1 MEQTTTH
8 ATTPL
13 PVVPCANGAHG
24 ANGLEVP
31 ARVVRLATL
40 AQIQPWIGQWNAMAR
55 GVPFRR
61 WEWLESWW
69 RQYGPGPA
77 EQHKSRELFVLA
89 AFDAGQTLVGLA
101 PWYVER
107 SASQG
112 RIVRF
117 LGSGEVCSE
126 YLSMMCV
133 DGKEEFV
140 ARNLARWLTESAKS
154 ERTKVESNGT
164 PNGQP
169 SDGWDVLKLSAV
181 ANDDMAISRLLVH
194 LGGQGNAVYRRPAMN
209 CWRLALPA
217 SWDDYLAMVSKSHRK
232 QLRRLDRD
240 FFRSGRA
247 CIHWVREPDQLE
259 HALSVLIA
267 LHQRR
272 WKHLGWPG
280 CFASER
286 FLAFHR
292 EVALRLLAFDALRM
306 SWLEID
312 GRAVAAEYHLAGD
325 GIVYAYQSGIAP
337 DALDYQPGHLSHLA
351 TIRRAIERGDRAFD
365 FLRGDEPYKSHWR
378 AVPRATFEARVVPP
392 RIGPRIRQGIW
403 AAGSSVIHQLRSGWQ
418 LTKHL
423 ITE

>member
-1 MEQTTTH
+1 M
-8 ATTPL
+8 
-13 PVVPCANGAHG
+13 
-24 ANGLEVP
+24 
-31 ARVVRLATL
+31 RLSTSAE
-40 AQIQPWIGQWNAMAR
+40 IQPWIGEWNSMAR

-69 RQYGPGPA
+69 RHYGPGSGQQGP
-77 EQHKSRELFVLA
+77 SRELFVLA
-89 AFDAGQTLVGLA
+89 VFDSRRTLLGLA
-101 PWYVER
+101 PWYLER

-112 RIVRF
+112 RVVRF

-126 YLSMMCV
+126 YLSLLCAT
-133 DGKEEFV
+133 GKEEIV
-140 ARNLARWLTESAKS
+140 AHGLAKWLTES
-154 ERTKVESNGT
+154 TKAGSHDTHV
-164 PNGQP
+164 GQF
-169 SDGWDVLKLSAV
+169 SDRWDVLKLSAI
-181 ANDDMAISRLLVH
+181 ASDDLPIARLLDH
-194 LGGQGNAVYRRPAMN
+194 LASQGNAVHRRPGMN

-217 SWDDYLAMVSKSHRK
+217 SWDEYLALVSKSHRK

-247 CIHWVREPDQLE
+247 SIHWVREPDQLE
-259 HALSVLIA
+259 HALDVLIG

-286 FLAFHR
+286 FLNFHR
-292 EVALRLLAFDALRM
+292 EAALRMLAFDALSM
-306 SWLEID
+306 SWLELD
-312 GRAVAAEYHLAGD
+312 GRPVAAEYHLAGD

-337 DALDYQPGHLSHLA
+337 ESLGFQPGHLSHLA

-378 AVPRATFEARVVPP
+378 AVPRTTFEARVVAP
-392 RIGPRIRQGIW
+392 RVGPRIRQGIW
-403 AAGSSVIHQLRSGWQ
+403 AAGSTVMNQLRSGWQ